1 MTSKLREIHYYQIFD
16 PPIKIGVLSGYVQTR
31 KEKPC
36 SFYPHSNYRKYVH
49 WMIDLKGVKN
59 DNGSNLFQ
67 ASLTSI
73 SNISNGNFSIIINPF
88 GEAYPELGDASG
100 VGLNTILSYI
110 QDGGVFVNSGGQPF
124 VYSWNV
130 NHGSHNLVISFIPMS
145 SYMEINYDEAM
156 PVLSRDESLVI
167 PQEALILK
175 RYFHTETEWD
185 HPEKEIVGPIE
196 VEIEFDAIL
205 GNDKPKTRAKVYR
218 PIRQLSD
225 NVIPLVHCPQS
236 LWGDRVYPVVAIKFG
251 RGFLIYNGMNL
262 DQEREYKVLFD
273 IVKRLSLVGY
283 EGLIKSN

>member
-1 MTSKLREIHYYQIFD
+1 
-16 PPIKIGVLSGYVQTR
+16 
-31 KEKPC
+31 
-36 SFYPHSNYRKYVH
+36 
-49 WMIDLKGVKN
+49 
-59 DNGSNLFQ
+59 
-67 ASLTSI
+67 
-73 SNISNGNFSIIINPF
+73 
-88 GEAYPELGDASG
+88 
-100 VGLNTILSYI
+100 
-110 QDGGVFVNSGGQPF
+110 
-124 VYSWNV
+124 
-130 NHGSHNLVISFIPMS
+130 
-145 SYMEINYDEAM
+145 MEINYDEAM

-196 VEIEFDAIL
+196 VEIEFDEIL
-205 GNDKPKTRAKVYR
+205 GNDKPKTKAKVYR
-218 PIRQLSD
+218 PIRQLPD

-236 LWGDRVYPVVAIKFG
+236 LWGDRVYPVAAIKFG